1 MESLGVIG
9 SAIGQSFTLAIFV
22 WIWNQRDKKIESLG
36 TEVEH
41 LKIKA
46 AVMEEKLKQVLDK
59 K

>member
-36 TEVEH
+36 TEVEN

-46 AVMEEKLKQVLDK
+46 AVMEEKLKQTLDK

>member
-36 TEVEH
+36 TEVEQ
-41 LKIKA
+41 LKIKM
-46 AVMEEKLKQVLDK
+46 AVMEEKFKYNR
-59 K
+59 

>member
-9 SAIGQSFTLAIFV
+9 SVIGQSFTLAIFV

-36 TEVEH
+36 TEVEQ
-41 LKIKA
+41 LKIKM
-46 AVMEEKLKQVLDK
+46 AVMEEKFKYVIDK